1 MKIAILKGYKNNV
14 PTILLANA
22 LTENYSVKMFHNDRC
37 SKINELATVLD
48 KFEIELRRI

>member
-22 LTENYSVKMFHNDRC
+22 LTENYTIEMFHNDRRN
-37 SKINELATVLD
+37 KINELATVLD
-48 KFEIELRRI
+48 RFEIELRRI